1 MIIYENTV
9 QSHWILNV
17 PGANLNCEHEI
28 FTIKSMYLIFKELNE
43 ELFEFEKIIR
53 PGPDKTYD
61 SDKMLPFIGWSHY
74 HNILSCR
81 EMEELWKQN
90 IEAVDFVLNSTKPSK
105 INNWC
110 IFKRLRKFNP
120 IV

>member
-1 MIIYENTV
+1 MMQIKCCLLLDGHITII
-9 QSHWILNV
+9 S
-17 PGANLNCEHEI
+17 
-28 FTIKSMYLIFKELNE
+28 
-43 ELFEFEKIIR
+43 
-53 PGPDKTYD
+53 
-61 SDKMLPFIGWSHY
+61 
-74 HNILSCR
+74 LSCR